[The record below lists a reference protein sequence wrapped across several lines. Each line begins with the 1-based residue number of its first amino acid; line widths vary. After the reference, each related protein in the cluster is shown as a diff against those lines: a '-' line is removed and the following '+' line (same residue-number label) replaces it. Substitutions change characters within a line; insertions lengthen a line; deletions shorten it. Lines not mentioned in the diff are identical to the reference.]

1 MTDEQK
7 GLYRPMLD
15 VLAWIGYF
23 VILCILAL
31 VGCTAIL
38 WVMEVIAR

>member
-1 MTDEQK
+1 MI
-7 GLYRPMLD
+7 D

-38 WVMEVIAR
+38 YLMEVIAQ